1 MRIPIWQVDAFSD
14 AVFGGNPAAV
24 CPVDD
29 WLPDALM
36 LAIAAENALSE
47 TAFLRRG
54 AGGRWEIRWFTPEV
68 EVDLCGHATLA
79 SAHVVFEHLEP
90 GSREVTFASPAG
102 PLSVARGEEG
112 LLVLTLPRRA
122 PEPCEPPAA
131 LVRALG
137 RRPAETWRARDYLAV
152 LGSEDE
158 VRAARPHLQDVA
170 ALDALGLIVTAEG
183 TTHGA
188 DFVSRYFAPQA
199 GIPED
204 PVTGSAH
211 ATLVPFWAGRLG
223 RAKLE
228 AHQVSRRGGR
238 LSCEDRPEA
247 SAVLVAGRAAEY
259 LSGTISLPPG

>member
-1 MRIPIWQVDAFSD
+1 VRIPIWQVDAFSD
-14 AVFGGNPAAV
+14 VVFGGNPAAV
-24 CPVDD
+24 CPLDD

-36 LAIAAENALSE
+36 LAIAAENNLSE
-47 TAFLRRG
+47 TAFVRRSPTG
-54 AGGRWEIRWFTPEV
+54 WEIRWFTPEV

-79 SAHVVFEHLEP
+79 SAHVVFAHLDP
-90 GSREVTFASPAG
+90 SLREVTFASPSG
-102 PLSVARGEEG
+102 PLTVTRREGG
-112 LLVLTLPRRA
+112 LLVMTLPRRA

-170 ALDALGLIVTAEG
+170 ALDAHGLILTAEG
-183 TTHGA
+183 TRGA
-188 DFVSRYFAPQA
+188 DFVSRYFEPQA

-211 ATLVPFWAGRLG
+211 ATLVPFWAARLG
-223 RAKLE
+223 RAALE

-238 LSCEDRPEA
+238 LSCEDRPDEN
-247 SAVLVAGRAAEY
+247 VVVVAGRTAEY
-259 LSGTISLPPG
+259 LSGTLALPPG

>member
-1 MRIPIWQVDAFSD
+1 VRIPIWQVDAFTD

-24 CPVDD
+24 CPLED
-29 WLPDALM
+29 WLPDELM
-36 LAIAAENALSE
+36 AAIAAENNLSE

-54 AGGRWEIRWFTPEV
+54 PRGYEIRWFTPTV
-68 EVDLCGHATLA
+68 EIDLCGHATLA
-79 SAHVVFEHLEP
+79 SAHVVFEHLDP
-90 GSREVTFASPAG
+90 SLREVTFASPSG
-102 PLSVARGEEG
+102 PLTVARAEG
-112 LLVLTLPRRA
+112 GRLVMTLPRRP
-122 PEPCEPPAA
+122 PEPCDPPAA

-158 VRAARPHLQDVA
+158 VRAARPHLHDVA
-170 ALDALGLIVTAEG
+170 ALDAQGLIVTAEG
-183 TTHGA
+183 TRGA

-211 ATLVPFWAGRLG
+211 STLVPFWSARLG
-223 RAKLE
+223 RATLE

-238 LSCEDRPEA
+238 LSCEDRPDA
-247 SAVLVAGRAAEY
+247 GAVAISGRAAEY
-259 LSGTISLPPG
+259 LSGTIALPPG

>member
-1 MRIPIWQVDAFSD
+1 VRIPIWQVDAFTD
-14 AVFGGNPAAV
+14 ALFGGNPAAV
-24 CPVDD
+24 CPLEE

-36 LAIAAENALSE
+36 LAIAAENNLSE
-47 TAFLRRG
+47 TAFVRRG
-54 AGGRWEIRWFTPEV
+54 ADGAYEIRWFTPEV

-79 SAHVVFEHLEP
+79 SAHVVFEHLDP
-90 GSREVTFASPAG
+90 ARREVTFASPSG
-102 PLSVARGEEG
+102 PLTVARGDAG
-112 LLVLTLPRRA
+112 LLVMTLPRRA
-122 PEPCEPPAA
+122 PERCEAPAA

-170 ALDALGLIVTAEG
+170 ALDALGLILTAEG

-211 ATLVPFWAGRLG
+211 STLVPFWSARLG
-223 RAKLE
+223 RARLE

-238 LSCEDRPEA
+238 LSCEDRPEEG
-247 SAVLVAGRAAEY
+247 AVVVAGRAAEY
-259 LSGTISLPPG
+259 LSGTIALPPG